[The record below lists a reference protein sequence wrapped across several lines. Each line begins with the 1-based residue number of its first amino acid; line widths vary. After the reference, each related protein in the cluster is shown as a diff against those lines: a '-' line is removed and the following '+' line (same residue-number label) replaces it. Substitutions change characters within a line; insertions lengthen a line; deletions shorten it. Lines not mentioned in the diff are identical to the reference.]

1 MNTKLSNEFMQR
13 IADEAAWKEL
23 SSELHWSESLLEKY
37 KDKVDWKEISSN
49 SDILWTV
56 SMLQKFKNLIDW
68 DALSS
73 DISEDSLTEECIE
86 TFADKWNWSRLSS
99 NSNLK
104 LKAKFID
111 KYVDKLD
118 WNNLI
123 DRWREELFEGKGIEF
138 YEHYKEYIP
147 ARELQ
152 QSRLWD
158 AIVEQ
163 SKKQIIAEIIA

>member
-1 MNTKLSNEFMQR
+1 MLFCNAHFAARTLQRSWIRKGDEFY
-13 IADEAAWKEL
+13 
-23 SSELHWSESLLEKY
+23 EK
-37 KDKVDWKEISSN
+37 
-49 SDILWTV
+49 
-56 SMLQKFKNLIDW
+56 QKKI
-68 DALSS
+68 
-73 DISEDSLTEECIE
+73 
-86 TFADKWNWSRLSS
+86 
-99 NSNLK
+99 
-104 LKAKFID
+104 AKFID